1 MTFHPADYGPV
12 LATLLDPGRLPEL
25 GPGRP
30 DPEVQGLVDAVTPD
44 RAFAHTIIVDR
55 EMARACLAGL
65 WLHHDH
71 LDRSHAV
78 SQTIHSAT
86 GSYWHGIMHRREGD
100 YPNAKYW
107 FRRTGEHP
115 VLADLAR
122 SAALLTSGS
131 GADAEPLTAGGRWD
145 PYAFVDLCQDCVS
158 GRSDRESLCR
168 RIQRLEW
175 EILFDYCYRRAAG
188 VVTPPESREVAS

>member
-1 MTFHPADYGPV
+1 MTFHPADYGPI
-12 LATLLDPGRLPEL
+12 LAPFLDPGRLPEL
-25 GPGRP
+25 GPGRS
-30 DPEVQGLVDAVTPD
+30 DPKIQGLLDAVTPD
-44 RAFAHTIIVDR
+44 GAFVHTSLADR

-86 GSYWHGIMHRREGD
+86 GSFWHGIMHRREGD

-107 FRRTGEHP
+107 FRRTGAHP
-115 VLADLAR
+115 VFPDLAR
-122 SAALLTSGS
+122 NAGRLTAGG
-131 GADAEPLTAGGRWD
+131 GADAERLTSGECWD
-145 PYAFVDLCQDCVS
+145 PYAFVDLCRDCVS
-158 GRSDRESLCR
+158 GRSDSEALCR

-175 EILFDYCYRRAAG
+175 ELLFDFCYRRATG
-188 VVTPPESREVAS
+188 IRIDT

>member
-1 MTFHPADYGPV
+1 
-12 LATLLDPGRLPEL
+12 
-25 GPGRP
+25 
-30 DPEVQGLVDAVTPD
+30 
-44 RAFAHTIIVDR
+44 
-55 EMARACLAGL
+55 MARACLAGL

-78 SQTIHSAT
+78 SQTIHTTT

-107 FRRTGEHP
+107 FRRTGDHP
-115 VLADLAR
+115 VFSDLAR
-122 SAALLTSGS
+122 SAGR
-131 GADAEPLTAGGRWD
+131 LTAGSGVDAERLTRRRSLGSVRVRR
-145 PYAFVDLCQDCVS
+145 FVPRHVSS
-158 GRSDRESLCR
+158 GRSDNESLCR

-188 VVTPPESREVAS
+188 VRNAS

>member
-1 MTFHPADYGPV
+1 MTFHPADYGPI
-12 LATLLDPGRLPEL
+12 LAPFLDPGRLPEL
-25 GPGRP
+25 GPGRS
-30 DPEVQGLVDAVTPD
+30 DPKIQGLLDAVTPD
-44 RAFAHTIIVDR
+44 GAFVHTSLADR

-86 GSYWHGIMHRREGD
+86 GSFWHGIMHRREGD

-115 VLADLAR
+115 VFPDLAR
-122 SAALLTSGS
+122 NAGR
-131 GADAEPLTAGGRWD
+131 LTAGGGADVERLTSGERWD
-145 PYAFVDLCQDCVS
+145 PYAFVDLCRDCVS
-158 GRSDRESLCR
+158 GRSDTTALCR

-175 EILFDYCYRRAAG
+175 ELLFDFCYRRATG
-188 VVTPPESREVAS
+188 IRIDT

>member
-1 MTFHPADYGPV
+1 MTFQAADYGPI
-12 LATLLDPGRLPEL
+12 LTPLLDPQRLPEL

-30 DPEVQGLVDAVTPD
+30 DSETRRLVDAVTPD
-44 RAFAHTIIVDR
+44 KAFAHASLVDR

-65 WLHHDH
+65 WLHHDQ

-115 VLADLAR
+115 VFPDLAR
-122 SAALLTSGS
+122 SAARLAAGSGS
-131 GADAEPLTAGGRWD
+131 DAERLTEGDRWD
-145 PYAFVDLCQDCVS
+145 PYAFVDLCQACVS
-158 GRSDRESLCR
+158 GRSDWEALCR

-175 EILFDYCYRRAAG
+175 DLLFDFCYRRATG
-188 VVTPPESREVAS
+188 IGTAS

>member
-1 MTFHPADYGPV
+1 MTLHPDDYGPI
-12 LATLLDPGRLPEL
+12 LSPLLDPERLPEL

-30 DPEVQGLVDAVTPD
+30 DPRIQGLLDAVTPD
-44 RAFAHTIIVDR
+44 GAFAHANLVDR

-107 FRRTGEHP
+107 FRRTGDHP
-115 VLADLAR
+115 VLPDLAR
-122 SAALLTSGS
+122 SAGQMTAGG
-131 GADAEPLTAGGRWD
+131 GADAERLSSGERWD
-145 PYAFVDLCQDCVS
+145 PYAFVDLCRDCVS
-158 GRSDRESLCR
+158 GRSGSEALCR
-168 RIQRLEW
+168 RVQRLEW
-175 EILFDYCYRRAAG
+175 DLLFDFCYRRAAG
-188 VVTPPESREVAS
+188 IGITS

>member
-1 MTFHPADYGPV
+1 MTFHPADYGPI
-12 LATLLDPGRLPEL
+12 LAPFLDPGRLPEL
-25 GPGRP
+25 GPGRS
-30 DPEVQGLVDAVTPD
+30 DPKIQGLLDAVTPD
-44 RAFAHTIIVDR
+44 GAFVHTSLADR

-86 GSYWHGIMHRREGD
+86 GSFWHGIMHRREGD

-107 FRRTGEHP
+107 FRRTGAHP
-115 VLADLAR
+115 VFPDLAR
-122 SAALLTSGS
+122 NAGR
-131 GADAEPLTAGGRWD
+131 LTAGGRADAKRLTSGERWD
-145 PYAFVDLCQDCVS
+145 PYAFVDLCRDCVS
-158 GRSDRESLCR
+158 GRSDSEALCR

-175 EILFDYCYRRAAG
+175 ELLFDFCYRRATG
-188 VVTPPESREVAS
+188 IRIDP

>member
-1 MTFHPADYGPV
+1 MTFHPADYGPI
-12 LATLLDPGRLPEL
+12 LAPFLDPGRLPEL
-25 GPGRP
+25 GPGRS
-30 DPEVQGLVDAVTPD
+30 DPKIQGLLDAVTPD
-44 RAFAHTIIVDR
+44 GAFVHTSLADR

-86 GSYWHGIMHRREGD
+86 GSFWHGIMHRREGD

-107 FRRTGEHP
+107 FRRAGEHP
-115 VLADLAR
+115 VFPDLAR
-122 SAALLTSGS
+122 SAGR
-131 GADAEPLTAGGRWD
+131 LTAGGGAEAERLTSGERWD
-145 PYAFVDLCQDCVS
+145 PYAFVDLCRDCVS
-158 GRSDRESLCR
+158 GRSDSEALCR

-175 EILFDYCYRRAAG
+175 ELLFDFCYRRATG
-188 VVTPPESREVAS
+188 IRIDT

>member
-1 MTFHPADYGPV
+1 MTLDPDGYGPI
-12 LATLLDPGRLPEL
+12 LSPLLDPERLPEL

-30 DPEVQGLVDAVTPD
+30 DPRIQGLLDAVTPD
-44 RAFAHTIIVDR
+44 GAFAHANLVDR

-115 VLADLAR
+115 VFPDLAR
-122 SAALLTSGS
+122 SAARLAAGSGS
-131 GADAEPLTAGGRWD
+131 DAERLTAGGRWD
-145 PYAFVDLCQDCVS
+145 PYAFVDLCQAYVS
-158 GRSDRESLCR
+158 GRSDRAGLCR
-168 RIQRLEW
+168 RVQRLEW
-175 EILFDYCYRRAAG
+175 ELLFDFCYRRATG
-188 VVTPPESREVAS
+188 IGIIS

>member
-1 MTFHPADYGPV
+1 MTFHSADYGPV
-12 LATLLDPGRLPEL
+12 LAALLDPERLPDL
-25 GPGRP
+25 GSGQ
-30 DPEVQGLVDAVTPD
+30 PEPRIQDLLDAVTPD
-44 RAFAHTIIVDR
+44 RAFAHTSLVDR

-100 YPNAKYW
+100 YPNSKYW

-115 VLADLAR
+115 VFSDLAL
-122 SAALLTSGS
+122 SAARLTSGS
-131 GADAEPLTAGGRWD
+131 GLHAERLTAGDRWD
-145 PYAFVDLCQDCVS
+145 PYAFVDLCQACVS
-158 GRSDRESLCR
+158 GRSDREALCR

-175 EILFDYCYRRAAG
+175 RILFDFCYRRATG
-188 VVTPPESREVAS
+188 IGDPT

>member
-1 MTFHPADYGPV
+1 MTLHAADYGPV
-12 LATLLDPGRLPEL
+12 LAPLLDSGRLPEL

-30 DPEVQGLVDAVTPD
+30 DSKIRGLLESVTPD
-44 RAFAHTIIVDR
+44 KAFAHTSLVDR

-65 WLHHDH
+65 WLHHGH
-71 LDRSHAV
+71 LDHSHAV

-115 VLADLAR
+115 VFPGLAR
-122 SAALLTSGS
+122 SAGWWTAGS
-131 GADAEPLTAGGRWD
+131 GGDAERLTAGERWD
-145 PYAFVDLCQDCVS
+145 PYAFVDLCRDCVS
-158 GRSDRESLCR
+158 GRSDSQALCR

-175 EILFDYCYRRAAG
+175 ELLFDFCYRRATG
-188 VVTPPESREVAS
+188 IRIDS

>member
-1 MTFHPADYGPV
+1 MTFHPADYGPI
-12 LATLLDPGRLPEL
+12 LAPFLDPGRLPEL
-25 GPGRP
+25 GPGRS
-30 DPEVQGLVDAVTPD
+30 DPKIQGLLDAVTPD
-44 RAFAHTIIVDR
+44 GAFVHTSLADR

-86 GSYWHGIMHRREGD
+86 GSFWHGIMHRREGD

-107 FRRTGEHP
+107 FRRTGAHP
-115 VLADLAR
+115 VFPDLAR
-122 SAALLTSGS
+122 NAGR
-131 GADAEPLTAGGRWD
+131 LTAGGRADAERLTSGERWD
-145 PYAFVDLCQDCVS
+145 PYAFVDLCRDCVS
-158 GRSDRESLCR
+158 GRSDSEALCR

-175 EILFDYCYRRAAG
+175 ELLFDFCYRRATG
-188 VVTPPESREVAS
+188 IRIDT

>member
-1 MTFHPADYGPV
+1 MIFQAADYGPI
-12 LATLLDPGRLPEL
+12 LAPLLDPGRLPEL

-30 DPEVQGLVDAVTPD
+30 DSKTQRLVDEVTPD
-44 RAFAHTIIVDR
+44 KAFVHSNLVDR

-71 LDRSHAV
+71 LDLSHAV

-107 FRRTGEHP
+107 FRRTGKHP
-115 VLADLAR
+115 VFADLAR
-122 SAALLTSGS
+122 GVARLTADSGAAAERLTSG
-131 GADAEPLTAGGRWD
+131 ERWD
-145 PYAFVDLCQDCVS
+145 PYAFVDLCRDCVS
-158 GRSDRESLCR
+158 GRSDREALCR

-175 EILFDYCYRRAAG
+175 ELLFDFCYRRAVG
-188 VVTPPESREVAS
+188 IGGTS

>member
-1 MTFHPADYGPV
+1 MTFQPADYGPI
-12 LATLLDPGRLPEL
+12 LAPLLDPGHLPEL
-25 GPGRP
+25 GPARP
-30 DPEVQGLVDAVTPD
+30 DPRIQGLLDSVTPD
-44 RAFAHTIIVDR
+44 GAFAHASLVDR

-86 GSYWHGIMHRREGD
+86 GSCWHGIMHRREGD

-115 VLADLAR
+115 VFPDLVR
-122 SAALLTSGS
+122 SAGRLTAGG
-131 GADAEPLTAGGRWD
+131 GADAERLTSSGRWD
-145 PYAFVDLCQDCVS
+145 PYAFVDLCRDCVS
-158 GRSDRESLCR
+158 GRSDSAALCR

-175 EILFDYCYRRAAG
+175 ELLFDFCYRRATG
-188 VVTPPESREVAS
+188 IGITC

>member
-1 MTFHPADYGPV
+1 MTFQVAGYGPI
-12 LATLLDPGRLPEL
+12 LAPLLDPGRLPEL

-30 DPEVQGLVDAVTPD
+30 DSKLRHLVDAVTPD
-44 RAFAHTIIVDR
+44 NAFVHTNLVDR

-86 GSYWHGIMHRREGD
+86 GSYWHGIMHRRERD

-115 VLADLAR
+115 VFPDLAR
-122 SAALLTSGS
+122 HAAR
-131 GADAEPLTAGGRWD
+131 LTAGSGTDAERLTAGERWD
-145 PYAFVDLCQDCVS
+145 PYGFVDLCQACVS
-158 GRSDRESLCR
+158 ARSDREALCR

-175 EILFDYCYRRAAG
+175 ELLFDFCYRRATG
-188 VVTPPESREVAS
+188 IGDAS

>member
-1 MTFHPADYGPV
+1 MAFHPADYGPI
-12 LATLLDPGRLPEL
+12 LSPLLDPERLPEL

-30 DPEVQGLVDAVTPD
+30 DPRIQGLLDAVTPD
-44 RAFAHTIIVDR
+44 GAFAHANLVDR

-86 GSYWHGIMHRREGD
+86 GSYWHGVMHRREGD

-115 VLADLAR
+115 VFPDLAR
-122 SAALLTSGS
+122 SAGRM
-131 GADAEPLTAGGRWD
+131 TAGGGADTERLSSGERWD
-145 PYAFVDLCQDCVS
+145 PYAFVDLCRDCVS
-158 GRSDRESLCR
+158 GRSGSEALCR
-168 RIQRLEW
+168 RVQRLEW
-175 EILFDYCYRRAAG
+175 ELLFDFCYRRAAG
-188 VVTPPESREVAS
+188 IGITS